1 MINYSIPKNHALCG
15 HFIQINNEAEYDQM
29 REIAEGCGFGVCDYS
44 SKYPLHQ
51 FCNNME
57 CESFHESTM
66 SGQEI
71 TLSELR
77 QLAELSK
84 IELPC
89 EMEVWDY
96 DNNVHKKLVIDFYKG
111 QPVVNC
117 DLFETHYTYKHYRL
131 PNHRKAEIQAN
142 IKKHQEAIEQLTKEM
157 EGEK

>member
-1 MINYSIPKNHALCG
+1 MINYSIKKPHPFCG
-15 HFIQINNEAEYDQM
+15 HFVKINNEAEYNQI

-89 EMEVWDY
+89 EMEVWD
-96 DNNVHKKLVIDFYKG
+96 DENEDKLIREVVDFYKG
-111 QPVVNC
+111 QPV
-117 DLFETHYTYKHYRL
+117 DPTRKAYQTWKYFKI
-131 PNHRKAEIQAN
+131 PNHRKAEIQAK
-142 IKKHQEAIEQLTKEM
+142 IKEHQEAIEKLTKEM